1 MYDNWNISKRIN
13 AGFAVALLTVVG
25 VAGFAFFAVWQL
37 GATFSE
43 YRSMARETILVNEYM
58 EDKFEARMASLKY
71 RISPSAAAGRPH

>member
-13 AGFAVALLTVVG
+13 AGFAIALLTVVG

-43 YRSMARETILVNEYM
+43 YRSMARETILVNEWVLPSRAGF
-58 EDKFEARMASLKY
+58 FEGTLAVA
-71 RISPSAAAGRPH
+71 